1 MSAISLL
8 ERYGR
13 PASAGTAVTG
23 LRCRACGHEAPAEAV
38 NACERCWGPLD
49 VEYDEDH
56 VQRTVSRESIAGGPA
71 SIWRYRALLPLSGDA
86 APVSLG
92 EGWTPLVHA
101 ENLGAVLGLRSLY
114 IKNDT
119 LNPTGSF
126 KDRVVSVALSWAR
139 AHGYDTIACASTGNL
154 ANAVAAYA
162 AHAGMRAVVFV
173 PVDLE
178 PAKTLGTAVYG
189 ATVVR
194 VEGGYDDVNRL
205 CIELAERTEWAFCN
219 INVRPYYS
227 EGSKTLTYE
236 TVEQLGW
243 RLPDEIV
250 VPVASGCQFV
260 KHARALDEL
269 GRLRLADGDRHTR
282 LTGAQAA
289 GCSPVAT
296 AFAAGADRV
305 QPVRPDTIARSIAI
319 GNPSDGAD
327 ALRIARS
334 SGGVIGAVEE
344 HEIVEGIRL
353 LAETEGIFA
362 ETAGGVV
369 IALLRRL
376 ARSGRWCG
384 DETVVAYI
392 TGHGLKT
399 AGAVEGSLRVT
410 EPVAPTLRGLRERFP
425 DLC

>member
-1 MSAISLL
+1 
-8 ERYGR
+8 
-13 PASAGTAVTG
+13 
-23 LRCRACGHEAPAEAV
+23 
-38 NACERCWGPLD
+38 
-49 VEYDEDH
+49 
-56 VQRTVSRESIAGGPA
+56 
-71 SIWRYRALLPLSGDA
+71 
-86 APVSLG
+86 
-92 EGWTPLVHA
+92 
-101 ENLGAVLGLRSLY
+101 
-114 IKNDT
+114 
-119 LNPTGSF
+119 
-126 KDRVVSVALSWAR
+126 
-139 AHGYDTIACASTGNL
+139 
-154 ANAVAAYA
+154 
-162 AHAGMRAVVFV
+162 
-173 PVDLE
+173 
-178 PAKTLGTAVYG
+178 VYG

-194 VEGGYDDVNRL
+194 VAGGYDEVNRL
-205 CIELAERTEWAFCN
+205 CVELADRTDWAFCN

-243 RLPDEIV
+243 RVPDEII

-260 KHARALDEL
+260 KHARALDDVVRL
-269 GRLRLADGDRHTR
+269 GIVEDARRTR

-289 GCSPVAT
+289 GSSPVAT
-296 AFAAGADRV
+296 AFAAGVDHV

-327 ALRIARS
+327 ALRIARA

-369 IALLRRL
+369 VALLRRL
-376 ARSGRWCG
+376 ARSGRWSR

-399 AGAVEGSLRVT
+399 AGAVEASLPVT
-410 EPVAPTLRGLRERFP
+410 EPVAPTLRAVSERFP
-425 DLC
+425 ELC